1 VVHFPFSIA
10 NVILFFI
17 QNQQGVKAVKQFT
30 AVIDV
35 LFEEAVVAAL
45 ATVAALAVV
54 TAVTAMTAMTAVCLI
69 KIAVLVT
76 S

>member
-1 VVHFPFSIA
+1 VVHFPLSIA

-35 LFEEAVVAAL
+35 LFEEAVVANV
-45 ATVAALAVV
+45 VAVQLWQ
-54 TAVTAMTAMTAVCLI
+54 MW
-69 KIAVLVT
+69 
-76 S
+76 